1 LTALAT
7 AGVVVLAGSAATM
20 ATAPAAHAATTHT
33 GAFFDSQGND
43 WIGAGETYSFD
54 TVRYDGLRG
63 GYPTFTVSNSTGD
76 SFAVWLAAPAG
87 DPLTPGTYEG
97 AQRFDFRATG
107 HPGLDIFGD
116 GRGCNTVAGRF
127 VVDDATYDTNGGVLT
142 FSARFE
148 SHCEGSTT
156 SALFGAISYNSTQ
169 PYRERTV
176 SANNLQFVTPPGTP
190 VSRSITIHNDGPATD
205 TPTGFAIT
213 GPDHTEFAITTNTCA
228 GALNAGDSCSVTV
241 TYSPLA
247 PSETAYGSLSFT
259 DELAPLGSPGEP
271 ANAGQGRLV
280 SLTGIAGSGV
290 VVGSISGTVTGS
302 SGQPLSNVCVM
313 FADPATG
320 GLSDPRA
327 ITAADGTYDI
337 ENLDPGT
344 YFLYFYYSCDALFHT
359 NYAPVIYDAAA
370 TLGSATP
377 VSVVRGATTGIDAM
391 LPVGGTI
398 TGHVTDS
405 AGHPLAGVTVST
417 FPISDLPAAGTTTKT
432 DGNGNYTLLQL
443 ATGDYS
449 VGFGYCP
456 ASLSLPCQFQ
466 WYDGVPDPTAA
477 SPVSVTAGRST
488 AGVNASFAGV
498 TTTPPGGGSGGGGGG
513 GGGAAGGGG
522 APPGIHLT
530 RLFGSD
536 AVGTS
541 VAVSAAQFPQAGSA
555 SAVVLARSDRFSD
568 ALAGGPLAAA
578 VNGPLLI
585 TPGAARSTQLDAR
598 VLAEIKRVLPPTGTV
613 YILGGPGAISSAVD
627 AALAALGYDVKRI
640 YGQDAYATAVAVAH
654 QLGDPS
660 TIFEATGLKFADALS
675 AVPAAIKAHGAIL
688 LTAGAT
694 QSPET
699 AAYLNAHPGDTRYA
713 IGGPAAAGGADPTA
727 TLIYGQDEYE
737 TSAAVAARFFP
748 DATTFGAATG
758 VNFPDALSGGT
769 FEGSTAT
776 PAPMLLVRP
785 TGGLPTSVSGYLTSL
800 GSNVTAGVVFGGP
813 AAVPDST
820 LTLLSAVG

>member
-1 LTALAT
+1 
-7 AGVVVLAGSAATM
+7 
-20 ATAPAAHAATTHT
+20 
-33 GAFFDSQGND
+33 
-43 WIGAGETYSFD
+43 
-54 TVRYDGLRG
+54 
-63 GYPTFTVSNSTGD
+63 
-76 SFAVWLAAPAG
+76 
-87 DPLTPGTYEG
+87 
-97 AQRFDFRATG
+97 
-107 HPGLDIFGD
+107 
-116 GRGCNTVAGRF
+116 
-127 VVDDATYDTNGGVLT
+127 
-142 FSARFE
+142 
-148 SHCEGSTT
+148 
-156 SALFGAISYNSTQ
+156 
-169 PYRERTV
+169 
-176 SANNLQFVTPPGTP
+176 
-190 VSRSITIHNDGPATD
+190 
-205 TPTGFAIT
+205 
-213 GPDHTEFAITTNTCA
+213 
-228 GALNAGDSCSVTV
+228 
-241 TYSPLA
+241 
-247 PSETAYGSLSFT
+247 
-259 DELAPLGSPGEP
+259 
-271 ANAGQGRLV
+271 
-280 SLTGIAGSGV
+280 
-290 VVGSISGTVTGS
+290 
-302 SGQPLSNVCVM
+302 
-313 FADPATG
+313 
-320 GLSDPRA
+320 
-327 ITAADGTYDI
+327 
-337 ENLDPGT
+337 
-344 YFLYFYYSCDALFHT
+344 
-359 NYAPVIYDAAA
+359 
-370 TLGSATP
+370 
-377 VSVVRGATTGIDAM
+377 
-391 LPVGGTI
+391 
-398 TGHVTDS
+398 
-405 AGHPLAGVTVST
+405 
-417 FPISDLPAAGTTTKT
+417 
-432 DGNGNYTLLQL
+432 
-443 ATGDYS
+443 
-449 VGFGYCP
+449 
-456 ASLSLPCQFQ
+456 
-466 WYDGVPDPTAA
+466 
-477 SPVSVTAGRST
+477 VSVTAGRST

-498 TTTPPGGGSGGGGGG
+498 TTTPPGGGSGGGGGGG

-699 AAYLNAHPGDTRYA
+699 AAYLNEHPGDTRYA

-769 FEGSTAT
+769 FEGSAAT

-800 GSNVTAGVVFGGP
+800 GSSVTAGVVFGGP